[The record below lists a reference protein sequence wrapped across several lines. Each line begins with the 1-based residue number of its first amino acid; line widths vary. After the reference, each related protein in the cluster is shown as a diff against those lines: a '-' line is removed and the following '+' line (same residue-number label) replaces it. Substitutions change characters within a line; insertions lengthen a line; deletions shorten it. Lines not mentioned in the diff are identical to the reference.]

1 MQSRMPPEA
10 PHGAIGSETLDVDSP
25 CTHSYA
31 LMFARLQ
38 AAPKGSGESY
48 SCRWFGLIA
57 STADNALGLWFPA
70 YVLIERFLR
79 S

>member
-1 MQSRMPPEA
+1 
-10 PHGAIGSETLDVDSP
+10 
-25 CTHSYA
+25 
-31 LMFARLQ
+31 MFARLQ